1 MKRTQGSGR
10 VLEKIAFL
18 MALLCVA
25 ALMAACQPQGSG
37 FLKDEFLKFRRVAI
51 APFEGDPGGEVCQSF
66 YFSFRERFPQ
76 MDILDQYRLMQTS
89 QRESLYMN
97 RLSEVTRSRIY
108 KELGAQAVI
117 VGSVYSSSVGSNWY
131 LQVKVIDARTGE
143 TLGASSVQTQDIGGR
158 SVTAAIQLAVE
169 KLALRE

>member
-1 MKRTQGSGR
+1 MKEAKRSGT
-10 VLEKIAFL
+10 VSEKIVLPMFV
-18 MALLCVA
+18 LCVA
-25 ALMAACQPQGSG
+25 MLITACQPQGSG
-37 FLKDEFLKFRRVAI
+37 FLKNEFMTFHRVAI
-51 APFEGDPGGEVCQSF
+51 SPFEGDPGGEICQSF

-89 QRESLYMN
+89 QRESLYPN

-117 VGSVYSSSVGSNWY
+117 VGNVISPGIGNWY
-131 LQVKVIDARTGE
+131 LQVKVIDTRTGE

-158 SVTAAIQLAVE
+158 SLTAAVQLAVE